1 MSAALSLTSLVKS
14 ANDLISAPVNNEVVI
29 LSVERGTYYG
39 LDEIGTEIWQRL
51 ESPMRI
57 DMLCEELAAKYA
69 ADRQTI
75 ERDVLALLE
84 SLFAEG
90 LVTVTA

>member
-1 MSAALSLTSLVKS
+1 MSSALSLMSLVKS
-14 ANDLISAPVNNEVVI
+14 ANDLISAPVNSEVVI
-29 LSVERGTYYG
+29 LSIERGTYYG

>member
-1 MSAALSLTSLVKS
+1 MSATLSLTSLVKS

-29 LSVERGTYYG
+29 LSIERGTYYG

>member
-1 MSAALSLTSLVKS
+1 MSATLSLTSLVKS

>member
-1 MSAALSLTSLVKS
+1 MSATLSLTSLVKS

-51 ESPMRI
+51 ELPMRI

>member
-14 ANDLISAPVNNEVVI
+14 ANDLISAPVNSEVVI

-57 DMLCEELAAKYA
+57 DMLCEDLAAKYV

-75 ERDVLALLE
+75 ERDVLGLLE
-84 SLFAEG
+84 SLLAEG

>member
-29 LSVERGTYYG
+29 LSIERGTYYG

>member
-14 ANDLISAPVNNEVVI
+14 ANDLISAPVNSEVVI

>member
-1 MSAALSLTSLVKS
+1 MSEPLALTSSVKLTHDLV
-14 ANDLISAPVNNEVVI
+14 SAPIDGEVVI

-39 LDEIGTEIWQRL
+39 LDAIGTAIWQRL
-51 ESPMRI
+51 ESPVRVDAI
-57 DMLCEELAAKYA
+57 CGDLAAKYD

-84 SLFAEG
+84 SLLAEG
-90 LVTVTA
+90 LISVVA

>member
-1 MSAALSLTSLVKS
+1 MPATLSLTSLVKS
-14 ANDLISAPVNNEVVI
+14 ANDLISAPVNSEVVI

-51 ESPMRI
+51 ESPVRI
-57 DMLCEELAAKYA
+57 DMLCEDLAAKYA